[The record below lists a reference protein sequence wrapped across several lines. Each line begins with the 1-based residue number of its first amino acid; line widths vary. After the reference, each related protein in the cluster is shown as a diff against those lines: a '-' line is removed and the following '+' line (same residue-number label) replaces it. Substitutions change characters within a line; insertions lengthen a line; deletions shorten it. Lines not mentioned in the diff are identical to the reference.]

1 MSWTLS
7 HFGLNG
13 LFHAVFLLVLIQLWL
28 LNLFLANF
36 WILGHSIRESCGQ
49 ISRVVRQSV
58 IVGVCVTLTG
68 AGRGPNYG
76 GEATHGIK
84 IPRPATIQPIP
95 IWKITFTFLGLCPIE
110 IWCLL
115 LAFRV
120 VWDGKKVANLHYWS
134 CFLWN
139 RIFFS
144 HLLLD
149 MRYIPAYL
157 HTEGDWLWRKSFF
170 IFLQTE
176 KIETRKLKTL
186 KRSVIHLQHLRD
198 SRPSFL

>member
-1 MSWTLS
+1 MSFNVLHKATAVGMSSLKVKSFWAQWP
-7 HFGLNG
+7 FR
-13 LFHAVFLLVLIQLWL
+13 AVFSLLLLQLWS

-36 WILGHSIRESCGQ
+36 WILEHSIRESCGQ

-76 GEATHGIK
+76 REATHGIK

-95 IWKITFTFLGLCPIE
+95 IWKITPTFLGLCPME
-110 IWCLL
+110 IWYLL

-120 VWDGKKVANLHYWS
+120 VWDRKKVANSHYWS

-144 HLLLD
+144 H
-149 MRYIPAYL
+149 
-157 HTEGDWLWRKSFF
+157 
-170 IFLQTE
+170 
-176 KIETRKLKTL
+176 
-186 KRSVIHLQHLRD
+186 
-198 SRPSFL
+198 

>member
-1 MSWTLS
+1 M
-7 HFGLNG
+7 
-13 LFHAVFLLVLIQLWL
+13 LIQLWL

-176 KIETRKLKTL
+176 KIETRKLKTR
-186 KRSVIHLQHLRD
+186 KRSVIYLQHLRD

>member
-1 MSWTLS
+1 MLC
-7 HFGLNG
+7 
-13 LFHAVFLLVLIQLWL
+13 FLLLLLQLWS
-28 LNLFLANF
+28 LNLFLAIF
-36 WILGHSIRESCGQ
+36 WILEHSIRESCGQ

-95 IWKITFTFLGLCPIE
+95 IWKITLTFLGLCPME
-110 IWCLL
+110 IWYLL

-120 VWDGKKVANLHYWS
+120 VWERKKVAYSHYWS

-144 HLLLD
+144 RLLLD
-149 MRYIPAYL
+149 KRHVRAYIF
-157 HTEGDWLWRKSFF
+157 TEGDWLWRKSFF
-170 IFLQTE
+170 IFLLTE

-186 KRSVIHLQHLRD
+186 KRTVIHLQHLRE
-198 SRPSFL
+198 SIPSSP